1 MNIIW
6 TSIQGAQRNANNDY
20 VAVKADEEQL
30 IAVIV
35 DAAERGGNAQRFA
48 EHWATLLLTTYTQ
61 PTRLPLNI
69 LLRELPKTLVP
80 EFLHERASY
89 SLVDIDLRNN
99 SGEIIYVGDCLLA
112 VVTGSQTYRVNQPH
126 VINHTFTSLGDSY
139 AHILTRVLKANR
151 FMPPERIGFTWQ
163 QGDKLLLSTDGYWQ
177 WQADGQTG
185 RLSVVTMLVRCTLFL
200 MDQAAILRLKL
211 NIQTFA
217 FIYRKQ
223 LIIIMTMTSHA
234 CEKIAGRLTLIA
246 P

>member
-1 MNIIW
+1 MKGSKKWFKGYW
-6 TSIQGAQRNANNDY
+6 TDEHYLDKYSGAQRNANNDY

-69 LLRELPKTLVP
+69 LLRELHKTLVP
-80 EFLHERASY
+80 EFLHERGSY

-177 WQADGQTG
+177 RQADGQTQCSDDASA
-185 RLSVVTMLVRCTLFL
+185 L
-200 MDQAAILRLKL
+200 
-211 NIQTFA
+211 
-217 FIYRKQ
+217 Y
-223 LIIIMTMTSHA
+223 IIPDGSGCHFTAETEYTNFRFYIESS
-234 CEKIAGRLTLIA
+234 
-246 P
+246 

>member
-1 MNIIW
+1 VSRSFLKGSKKWFKGYW
-6 TSIQGAQRNANNDY
+6 TDEPYLDKYSGAQRNANNDY

-69 LLRELPKTLVP
+69 LLRELHKTLVP

-99 SGEIIYVGDCLLA
+99 SGEIICVGDCLLA

-151 FMPPERIGFTWQ
+151 FMPPERISFTWQ

-177 WQADGQTG
+177 WQADGQTQCSDDASA
-185 RLSVVTMLVRCTLFL
+185 LH
-200 MDQAAILRLKL
+200 
-211 NIQTFA
+211 
-217 FIYRKQ
+217 
-223 LIIIMTMTSHA
+223 IIPDGSGCHFTAETEYTNFRFYI
-234 CEKIAGRLTLIA
+234 
-246 P
+246 

>member
-1 MNIIW
+1 MSRSFLKGSKKWFKGYW
-6 TSIQGAQRNANNDY
+6 TDEHYLDKYSGAQRNANNDY

-35 DAAERGGNAQRFA
+35 DAAERGGNAQYFA
-48 EHWATLLLTTYTQ
+48 EHWATPLLTTYTQ

-69 LLRELPKTLVP
+69 LLRELHKTLVP
-80 EFLHERASY
+80 EFLHERGSY

-177 WQADGQTG
+177 WQADGQTQCSDDASA
-185 RLSVVTMLVRCTLFL
+185 LH
-200 MDQAAILRLKL
+200 
-211 NIQTFA
+211 
-217 FIYRKQ
+217 
-223 LIIIMTMTSHA
+223 IIPDGSGCHFTAETEYTNFRFYI
-234 CEKIAGRLTLIA
+234 
-246 P
+246 

>member
-1 MNIIW
+1 
-6 TSIQGAQRNANNDY
+6 
-20 VAVKADEEQL
+20 
-30 IAVIV
+30 
-35 DAAERGGNAQRFA
+35 
-48 EHWATLLLTTYTQ
+48 
-61 PTRLPLNI
+61 LPLNI
-69 LLRELPKTLVP
+69 LLRELHKTLVP

-126 VINHTFTSLGDSY
+126 VINDTFTSLGDSY

-177 WQADGQTG
+177 WQADGQTQCSDDASA
-185 RLSVVTMLVRCTLFL
+185 LHIFL

-223 LIIIMTMTSHA
+223 LIIILTMTSHA
-234 CEKIAGRLTLIA
+234 CKKIAGESLSLRLNTLSTELATILCSGEIIA
-246 P
+246 YCR

>member
-1 MNIIW
+1 LKGSKKWFKGYW
-6 TSIQGAQRNANNDY
+6 TDEHYLDKYSGAQRNANNDY

-69 LLRELPKTLVP
+69 LLRELHKTLVP
-80 EFLHERASY
+80 EFLHERGSY

-177 WQADGQTG
+177 RQADGQTQCSDDASA
-185 RLSVVTMLVRCTLFL
+185 L
-200 MDQAAILRLKL
+200 
-211 NIQTFA
+211 
-217 FIYRKQ
+217 Y
-223 LIIIMTMTSHA
+223 IIPDGSGCHFTAETEYTNFRFYIESS
-234 CEKIAGRLTLIA
+234 
-246 P
+246 

>member
-1 MNIIW
+1 MNLIW

-69 LLRELPKTLVP
+69 LLRELHKTLVP
-80 EFLHERASY
+80 EFLHERGSY

-126 VINHTFTSLGDSY
+126 VINHNFTSLGDSY

-177 WQADGQTG
+177 WQADGQTQCSDDASA
-185 RLSVVTMLVRCTLFL
+185 L
-200 MDQAAILRLKL
+200 
-211 NIQTFA
+211 
-217 FIYRKQ
+217 Y
-223 LIIIMTMTSHA
+223 IIPDRSGCHFTAETEYTNFRFYI
-234 CEKIAGRLTLIA
+234 
-246 P
+246 